1 MGLTQTTL
9 VCHSFDDGQE
19 SNELFQTGDCRHVRL
34 DGYPL
39 NANFNEASVVDWVD
53 EHGIPDADFVGL
65 AHYRRRL
72 LVREPAA
79 GRKYVRMEV
88 QPMPLGVIW
97 CYYHSEKFMKA
108 FLDAWDEAAPG
119 GAEQFYRYLVDQSS
133 RFRYKAR
140 NLFLLERSDFEEW
153 IRLMKEVRKP
163 LERAMEATK
172 ADPIWSDRYQ
182 KRQPGFV
189 CERITSWFLDR
200 LPKECVDAPYAEI
213 QVESPYQRESR

>member
-1 MGLTQTTL
+1 MGLTQTTI

-19 SNELFQTGDCRHVRL
+19 GNELFSTGDCKHVRL

-53 EHGIPDADFVGL
+53 EHGIPDTDFVGL

-72 LVREPAA
+72 MVREPVA

-97 CYYHSEKFMKA
+97 CYYHSEKFMKT
-108 FLDAWDEAAPG
+108 FLDAWDEAAKG
-119 GAEQFYRYLVDQSS
+119 HAEQFYKYLVDPLS

-140 NLFLLERSDFEEW
+140 NLFLLERSDFVEW
-153 IRLMKEVRKP
+153 TRLMKEVRGP
-163 LERAMEATK
+163 LEKAMEATK
-172 ADPIWSDRYQ
+172 DDPIWSDRYQ
-182 KRQPGFV
+182 RRQPGFV
-189 CERITSWFLDR
+189 CERITSWFLDK
-200 LPKECVDAPYAEI
+200 LPKECIDAPYAEI
-213 QVESPYQRESR
+213 PVESPYQRESR